1 MSRDRSRYFGC
12 LLVNALVSVR
22 FLYLGG
28 TRGGNVQAIA
38 WIVSRSF
45 ESPCRRIRL
54 TVSAVPVDGDQVMLN
69 GVPTGIDSGREV
81 KLKGF

>member
-12 LLVNALVSVR
+12 LLVNTLVSIR
-22 FLYLGG
+22 FLHLGA
-28 TRGGNVQAIA
+28 RRVNVQAIV
-38 WIVSRSF
+38 WIVSRLF

-54 TVSAVPVDGDQVMLN
+54 TVSVVPVDGDQVMLN